1 MDCIAKEIQT
11 LKKEKDIAVLAH
23 YYVRDEVQKVADY
36 TGDSY
41 YLSKIATTLPHKTI
55 LFCGVKFMGESA
67 KILNPEKK
75 VLMANDAADCP
86 MAHMVDLEEIATI
99 RTQFKDVA
107 VVCYINST
115 AEVKAHSDVCVTS
128 SNAVQIVKN
137 LPQKTIYF
145 IPDENLG
152 RHVAAQVPEKH
163 FIFGSGYCHVHV
175 DISRKSID
183 EAKAQSP
190 SAKVLAHPECKT
202 EILELADFIGS
213 TSGILNYATVS
224 PAREFIIGTET
235 GTRYEL
241 ERMNP
246 NKTFLFTDRPPVCP
260 DMKSVTLDSLLEAMK
275 NQESPVEIEPELQ
288 TKAHQALNRMLELA
302 K

>member
-1 MDCIAKEIQT
+1 MNHIANEIQR
-11 LKKEKDIAVLAH
+11 LKKEKDIAILAH
-23 YYVRDEVQKVADY
+23 YYVRDELQEIADY

-41 YLSKIATTLPHKTI
+41 YLSKIATTLSHKTI

-67 KILNPEKK
+67 KILNPGKK
-75 VLMANDAADCP
+75 VLMANDSADCP
-86 MAHMVDLEEIATI
+86 MAHMVDPEEIKSI

-145 IPDENLG
+145 IPDKNLG
-152 RHVAAQVPEKH
+152 HHVAAQVPEKH
-163 FIFGSGYCHVHV
+163 FIFGSGYCHVHA
-175 DISRKSID
+175 DISRKSI
-183 EAKAQSP
+183 ERAKEQSP
-190 SAKVLAHPECKT
+190 SAKVLAHPECEMET
-202 EILELADFIGS
+202 LELADYVGS
-213 TSGILNYATVS
+213 TSGILNYATES
-224 PAREFIIGTET
+224 PATEFIIGTET

-246 NKTFLFTDRPPVCP
+246 GKTFLFTDQPPVCP
-260 DMKSVTLDSLLEAMK
+260 GMKSITLDSLFNVLK

-288 TKAHQALNRMLELA
+288 TKAHQALSRMLELA

>member
-1 MDCIAKEIQT
+1 MDCIAKEIQK

-41 YLSKIATTLPHKTI
+41 YLSKIATSLPHKTI

-163 FIFGSGYCHVHV
+163 FIFGSGYCHVHA
-175 DISRKSID
+175 DISRKSIE

-190 SAKVLAHPECKT
+190 SAKVLAHPECKAET
-202 EILELADFIGS
+202 LELADFIGS
-213 TSGILNYATVS
+213 TSGILNYATES

-246 NKTFLFTDRPPVCP
+246 GKTFFFTDQPPVCP
-260 DMKSVTLDSLLEAMK
+260 GMKSVTLDSLLDAMK

-288 TKAHQALNRMLELA
+288 TNACQALSRMLELA